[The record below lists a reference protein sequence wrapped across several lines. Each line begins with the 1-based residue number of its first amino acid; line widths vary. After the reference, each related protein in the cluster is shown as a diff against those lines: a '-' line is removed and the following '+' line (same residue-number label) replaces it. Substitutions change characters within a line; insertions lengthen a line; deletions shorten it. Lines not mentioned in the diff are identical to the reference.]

1 MKTDLNDLYYFVKVV
16 QHGGFASASREIDIP
31 KSKLSRRI
39 LLLEE
44 RLGVRLI
51 NRNTRQFDVTEL
63 GREYYHQCQN
73 MILGAEAAQQVIE
86 RNQAEPCGVIRVSC
100 PPAWL
105 YDHIA
110 DMISKFMRLYP
121 QVNIHLEVTN
131 KNIDLL
137 NDGID
142 IALRIRFPP
151 LEDSDQVMKIFAKNP
166 QCIVGH
172 CELVQQHGMPETPL
186 DLCGYPSIGLG
197 NSEQKSI
204 WTLYS
209 RENGKIEKVIHTPRL
224 IVNDMIGVRDAVLR
238 GVGIAQLP
246 FTLIYKEIER
256 GELIN
261 LMPNWELKNSIMHAV
276 YPSRKGLLPSV
287 RALLDFLSEEFETL
301 INERPGFE

>member
-1 MKTDLNDLYYFVKVV
+1 
-16 QHGGFASASREIDIP
+16 
-31 KSKLSRRI
+31 
-39 LLLEE
+39 
-44 RLGVRLI
+44 
-51 NRNTRQFDVTEL
+51 
-63 GREYYHQCQN
+63 

-151 LEDSDQVMKIFAKNP
+151 LEDSDQVMKILKNP

-197 NSEQKSI
+197 NSEQKVYGHYTAERMVKSKSYTYTTFDCERHDWCTRCGIKRSWDCSI
-204 WTLYS
+204 TFCPDL
-209 RENGKIEKVIHTPRL
+209 
-224 IVNDMIGVRDAVLR
+224 
-238 GVGIAQLP
+238 
-246 FTLIYKEIER
+246 
-256 GELIN
+256 
-261 LMPNWELKNSIMHAV
+261 
-276 YPSRKGLLPSV
+276 
-287 RALLDFLSEEFETL
+287 
-301 INERPGFE
+301 